1 MSSNYDGLTRNVW
14 PGTWSTGTNA
24 PIALDTE
31 LRGTLQSISGG
42 SGDKLTDIP
51 GARIQEGMLVYL
63 KTGYTAGGYTRTSD
77 TYFTY
82 KLAGGES
89 RSAITGA
96 VPNAEANWSEVSFA
110 GGAPTVTTVTTSAS
124 NTDETIVDT
133 LDPASVRSVHYE
145 AQVSCGSQYQATQ
158 MRLLISEP
166 NAFLTEYGMLGTS
179 LGDFNSYYSPA
190 TNNYSGGN
198 INNGGASLWNG
209 TNFRVYTSNN
219 TVQLALLSANTGT
232 VITGVDSA
240 SGAYTATLAS
250 SFTEISSGR
259 YEATTTT
266 NQSPS
271 KLLNSVVWTGTG
283 NVELRFTPSNIST
296 TVKFIATTIS

>member
-1 MSSNYDGLTRNVW
+1 MSSNYDGLTRNIW

-31 LRGTLQSISGG
+31 LRGTLQSISGD
-42 SGDKLTDIP
+42 SGDKLTNIP

-63 KTGYTAGGYTRTSD
+63 KTGYTADGYTRTSD

-82 KLAGGES
+82 KLAVGES

-110 GGAPTVTTVTTSAS
+110 GGSPTVTTVTTSAS
-124 NTDETIVDT
+124 NTNETVIDT
-133 LDPASVRSVHYE
+133 LDPAFVRSVHYE
-145 AQVSCGSQYQATQ
+145 AQVTCGSQYQSTEL
-158 MRLLISEP
+158 RLLISQP
-166 NAFLTEYGMLGTS
+166 NVFLTEYGMLGTS
-179 LGDFNSYYSPA
+179 SGNFNSYYSPV

-198 INNGGASLWNG
+198 INNGGSSIWNG
-209 TNFRVYTSNN
+209 TNLRVYTSNT
-219 TVQLALLSANTGT
+219 TVQLALLSTVSGT

-240 SGAYTATLAS
+240 SGAYTATLTTA
-250 SFTEISSGR
+250 FTETSTGR
-259 YEATTTT
+259 YDATTTT

-271 KLLNSVVWTGTG
+271 KLLNSVIWTGTG
-283 NVELRFTPSNIST
+283 NVELRFKPDNIST
-296 TVKFIATTIS
+296 TVKFITTKIS